1 MHIIFIFAIW
11 EAILDTLV
19 ACDGAVSQCGPPRGT
34 FGIPKKKTNNSSP
47 FVIPHVHV
55 SAPIETPLV
64 ILYVVTPMQ
73 TCACYGNSPKKNVI
87 TPMDHLIPY
96 NNTRDQI
103 VQLA

>member
-1 MHIIFIFAIW
+1 MWAAPWHIRDP
-11 EAILDTLV
+11 E
-19 ACDGAVSQCGPPRGT
+19 
-34 FGIPKKKTNNSSP
+34 KKTNNSSP

-96 NNTRDQI
+96 NNTRDQL
-103 VQLA
+103 VQLARALRTPEP